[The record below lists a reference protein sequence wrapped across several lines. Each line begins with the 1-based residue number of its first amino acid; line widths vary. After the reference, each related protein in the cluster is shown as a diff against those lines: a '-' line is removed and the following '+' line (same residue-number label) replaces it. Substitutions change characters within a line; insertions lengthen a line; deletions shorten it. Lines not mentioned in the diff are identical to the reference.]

1 MNAILTGQFISRV
14 RTEKGMTQKELAQK
28 VGVTDKAVSKWETGR
43 GMPDIS
49 SLDALCNALDVSV
62 NELLSGEVLPPEF
75 YEKKAE
81 ENMKTLIKENEKN
94 TKTNWIQMILGEVLV
109 IVAFVFL
116 AICIGIKMLGNYF
129 DLPSLL
135 YLVLISAGVVLLSR
149 PAEKREIFAALQ
161 KAVIPAGALASVVSL
176 IQIFLYAEDMEV
188 IFTSVAVALLPI
200 AYGIFLYL
208 LLLPITTHMKK
219 AVE

>member
-14 RTEKGMTQKELAQK
+14 RMEKGMTQKELAQK

-94 TKTNWIQMILGEVLV
+94 TKGNWIQMILGEVLV

-116 AICIGIKMLGNYF
+116 ATCIGIKMLGNYF

-149 PAEKREIFAALQ
+149 PAGKREAFAALQ
-161 KAVIPAGALASVVSL
+161 KAVIPAGALASVISL
-176 IQIFLYAEDMEV
+176 IQIFLYVEDMEV
-188 IFTSVAVALLPI
+188 IFANFAVALLPL

-208 LLLPITTHMKK
+208 LLLPITRHLKK
-219 AVE
+219 ETE

>member
-109 IVAFVFL
+109 IVAFIFL

-149 PAEKREIFAALQ
+149 PAGKREIFAALQ

-219 AVE
+219 AAE